1 MKTHYL
7 CINNISNMNT
17 DNVAYWLEIAEY
29 DLGTAED
36 LFRSKRWLYVAFMC
50 HQAIEKTLKAYWCG
64 TKDDAPPYV
73 HDHVRLADGCGLYS
87 KFTDSQK
94 RFVALMRTM
103 NIEARYPDYKKHLA
117 QSLNEVAC
125 QDMINQTKLMLQW
138 IKEQLSQVNRHLS
151 LSADT
156 NKQ

>member
-1 MKTHYL
+1 
-7 CINNISNMNT
+7 MNT

-36 LFRSKRWLYVAFMC
+36 LFRSKRWL
-50 HQAIEKTLKAYWCG
+50 
-64 TKDDAPPYV
+64 
-73 HDHVRLADGCGLYS
+73 
-87 KFTDSQK
+87 
-94 RFVALMRTM
+94 FVALMRTM

-138 IKEQLSQVNRHLS
+138 IKEQLSQANKPLN